1 MAPPPPRR
9 HHHPIQPSFQDR
21 AEVAAVSKQAIAVSH
36 SAFSKAIAAQRG
48 GGCSSA
54 AAAAPV
60 RSSSPSPFIT
70 RNCKRERFC
79 VSSFSY
85 TVVRRSFWRASLN
98 TLGVEMGSS
107 RKVSRFAPNLWKCR
121 FCIFPYFCRYKLNG
135 GLIFS
140 SNSIIF
146 LFCSKGVHFC
156 SVLTFLFFFS

>member
-1 MAPPPPRR
+1 MAPPPPLR

-21 AEVAAVSKQAIAVSH
+21 AEVAAVSKASDSSQSLCIQQSYSSTARRRRV
-36 SAFSKAIAAQRG
+36 

-121 FCIFPYFCRYKLNG
+121 FCIFPYFCNYKLNG

-140 SNSIIF
+140 SNSI
-146 LFCSKGVHFC
+146 
-156 SVLTFLFFFS
+156 LFFVLKQRC